1 MDMTGSQLCLEQG
14 EVGEAPSQALKRTE
28 DKIL

>member
-1 MDMTGSQLCLEQG
+1 MPGSQLCLEQG
-14 EVGEAPSQALKRTE
+14 EVGEAPSQARKRME